1 MEAGRPRRRPAGAH
15 VLSPGGELCRSW
27 RSGSRRPAEGAEG
40 RRRPCPPRGS
50 ATPPGLR
57 LAEHVGEPPRGFSL
71 LGLLPSSGPNKVLW
85 EVLQRE
91 SQTCDLGQ
99 EQDLAQIKL
108 VALRDLKKGGRIAR
122 TTDLGR

>member
-1 MEAGRPRRRPAGAH
+1 M
-15 VLSPGGELCRSW
+15 
-27 RSGSRRPAEGAEG
+27 
-40 RRRPCPPRGS
+40 
-50 ATPPGLR
+50 
-57 LAEHVGEPPRGFSL
+57 
-71 LGLLPSSGPNKVLW
+71 LW